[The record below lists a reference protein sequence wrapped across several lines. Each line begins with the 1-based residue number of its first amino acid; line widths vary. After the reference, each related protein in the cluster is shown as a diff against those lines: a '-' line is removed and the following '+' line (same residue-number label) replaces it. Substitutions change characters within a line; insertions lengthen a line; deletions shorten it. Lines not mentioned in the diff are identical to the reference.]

1 MALAIGLVSACG
13 TAGPVSGPGV
23 GQEKSPGDG
32 TTPVVTP
39 TRAQR
44 TDVTPSE
51 ESPAKPA
58 PLPSR
63 LPGVTLDATLRSTG
77 SQLVADYT
85 VSNATGRTV
94 LVVDRIPRSL
104 GASRIDAADIP
115 PDHAWV
121 VMAADVIRVSKQAF
135 PIAPNVRFIADPVI
149 GGHVLG
155 PGASTRGTATAPLPP
170 ELHVPGP
177 EFQAPRTPVSPRA
190 DTWQFCVQVAEVE
203 QPRDVVPV
211 STVAHSPLLCSAPRP
226 LS

>member
-1 MALAIGLVSACG
+1 
-13 TAGPVSGPGV
+13 
-23 GQEKSPGDG
+23 
-32 TTPVVTP
+32 VTP
-39 TRAQR
+39 TRVEP
-44 TDVTPSE
+44 TDVTPSGE
-51 ESPAKPA
+51 PSDKPA
-58 PLPSR
+58 PLPTG
-63 LPGVTLDATLRSTG
+63 LPGVTLDATLRSSG

-94 LVVDRIPRSL
+94 LVVDRIPKSL
-104 GASRIDAADIP
+104 GGSRLEAADIS

-121 VMAADVIRVSKQAF
+121 VMAADVVRVSKQAF

-149 GGHVLG
+149 GGHVLR

-177 EFQAPRTPVSPRA
+177 EFQAPRTPVSPKA
-190 DTWQFCVQVAEVE
+190 ETWQFCVQVAEVE